1 MIRSKFFDNRFSVLS
16 HRHTSAEFYTMQKI
30 LEWLNGPQAYEPGVE
45 LYSQYGSDAL
55 LKMLFAEG
63 WSDFKQRRLV
73 QALEELATTRQLTG
87 GLVKIIEVP
96 VSAFTEPG
104 EAQASDA
111 NFSTDPERVADLQ
124 NELEDLQ
131 QQIKE
136 IRKGWPAVM
145 DDQLQPLHDE
155 WKVFIA
161 EKYNLQARIY
171 EVSKAGLTDDAKRQQ
186 ACTMAHRILDLRDAC
201 RAIYVKRD
209 HYLEHGSMPVEQ
221 KPDGIV
227 QDPKKWPL
235 KLANHQKYLRD
246 YRAKFKAE
254 GDPEKRDGILKQINK
269 HQALVDAYK
278 KLLGE

>member
-1 MIRSKFFDNRFSVLS
+1 
-16 HRHTSAEFYTMQKI
+16 MQSI
-30 LEWLNGPQAYEPGVE
+30 LEWLNGPRNYEAGVE
-45 LYSQYGSDAL
+45 LYKMYGADPL
-55 LKMLFAEG
+55 LKLLFAEG
-63 WSDFKQRRLV
+63 WSEFKQRRLV
-73 QALEELATTRQLTG
+73 QALEHVSTTIADVLPPLPKTVDAATPLLNEQENQQLEKED
-87 GLVKIIEVP
+87 LE
-96 VSAFTEPG
+96 
-104 EAQASDA
+104 
-111 NFSTDPERVADLQ
+111 NERDDLQ
-124 NELEDLQ
+124 EENEQLQ
-131 QQIKE
+131 QQLKQL
-136 IRKGWPAVM
+136 RKGWPAVM
-145 DDQLQPLHDE
+145 PEALKPLHDE
-155 WKVFIA
+155 WKVLIA

-269 HQALVDAYK
+269 HQALVDEYK
-278 KLLGE
+278 KLLGG